1 MSKDLEQ
8 DAIFIDLRSA
18 DNIEDMTVQDVDQ
31 EEVELEITIDDMTED
46 QREMI
51 ISIAN

>member
-18 DNIEDMTVQDVDQ
+18 DDIEDMAVHEVDQ
-31 EEVELEITIDDMTED
+31 DEVKVEITIDDMTED
-46 QREMI
+46 EREMI